1 MIRPWPIFSVLAF
14 LPLVSASAEAN
25 GDTTKICLAPATV
38 ESAVGNS
45 VDAADAVRETFTGFL
60 TGPSLGVRPL
70 NARLQSQVREEAKAA
85 GCRYLLLPTVK
96 HQHKPGGGGLLGR
109 MAGGAVEQGAWRAGA
124 AAGTTVGGVA
134 AGAAAGAAGAAVN
147 SYASSIRNKD
157 ELTLSYK
164 LESADG
170 KALLDKSEKRKA
182 KSDGEDLL
190 TPLVQHAAEAVAAA
204 AKAS

>member
-1 MIRPWPIFSVLAF
+1 MIRSLPILSLLAF
-14 LPLVSASAEAN
+14 LPLVSASAEASA
-25 GDTTKICLAPATV
+25 DTTKICLAPATV

-45 VDAADAVRETFTGFL
+45 TDAANAVRETFTSFL
-60 TGPSLGVRPL
+60 TGPSLAVQPL

-96 HQHKPGGGGLLGR
+96 HEHKSGGRGLVGR

-124 AAGTTVGGVA
+124 SAGGTVGGVA
-134 AGAAAGAAGAAVN
+134 AGAAAGAAGAAAN
-147 SYASSIRNKD
+147 NYAYSVRNKD
-157 ELTLSYK
+157 ELTLSYQ

-170 KALLDKSEKRKA
+170 KVLLDKSEKRKA

-190 TPLVQHAAEAVAAA
+190 TPVVQHAAEAVVAA
-204 AKAS
+204 AKR

>member
-1 MIRPWPIFSVLAF
+1 MNRPWPILYLLAF
-14 LPLVSASAEAN
+14 PPLVSASAEASA
-25 GDTTKICLAPATV
+25 DTTKICLAPATV

-45 VDAADAVRETFTGFL
+45 VDAANAVRESFTSFL
-60 TGPSLGVRPL
+60 TGPSLAVQPL
-70 NARLQSQVREEAKAA
+70 NARLQSQVREEAKGA

-96 HQHKPGGGGLLGR
+96 HEHKSGGGGLLGR

-147 SYASSIRNKD
+147 SYASSVRNKD

-164 LESADG
+164 LESAEG

-190 TPLVQHAAEAVAAA
+190 TPLVQHASEAVAGAV
-204 AKAS
+204 KH

>member
-1 MIRPWPIFSVLAF
+1 MIHVWPI
-14 LPLVSASAEAN
+14 LPLLTFWPLVAGSPQAG
-25 GDTTKICLAPATV
+25 GDTTRICLGPASV

-45 VDAADAVRETFTGFL
+45 ADAMNAVRETFTSFL
-60 TGPSLGVRPL
+60 TGPSLAVRPL

-85 GCRYLLLPTVK
+85 GCSYLLLPTVK
-96 HQHKPGGGGLLGR
+96 HEHKSGGGGLLGR

-124 AAGTTVGGVA
+124 AAGGTVGGVA
-134 AGAAAGAAGAAVN
+134 AGAAAGAAGAAAN
-147 SYASSIRNKD
+147 NYASSVRTKD
-157 ELTLSYK
+157 ELALSYR

-170 KALLDKSEKRKA
+170 KVLLDKSEKRKA

-204 AKAS
+204 VRH

>member
-1 MIRPWPIFSVLAF
+1 V
-14 LPLVSASAEAN
+14 
-25 GDTTKICLAPATV
+25 DTTKICLAPATV

-45 VDAADAVRETFTGFL
+45 NDAADAVRETFTSFL
-60 TGPSLGVRPL
+60 TGPSLAVQPL
-70 NARLQSQVREEAKAA
+70 TARLQSQVREEAKAA
-85 GCRYLLLPTVK
+85 GCRYLLLPIVK
-96 HQHKPGGGGLLGR
+96 HEHKSGGGGLLGR

-124 AAGTTVGGVA
+124 ATGSTVGGVA

-147 SYASSIRNKD
+147 SYATSVRKKD

-170 KALLDKSEKRKA
+170 KVLLDKSEKRKA

-190 TPLVQHAAEAVAAA
+190 TPVVQHASEAVAAA